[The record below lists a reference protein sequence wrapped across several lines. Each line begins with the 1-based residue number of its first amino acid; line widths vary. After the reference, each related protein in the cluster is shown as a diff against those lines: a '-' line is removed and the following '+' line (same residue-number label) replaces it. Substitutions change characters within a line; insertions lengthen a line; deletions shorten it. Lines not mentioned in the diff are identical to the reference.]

1 MSYELLVYNTETNRS
16 VEMEIEDLKYLKELL
31 KEFDETKVDF
41 ELHRKEKEKVIKI
54 KL

>member
-1 MSYELLVYNTETNRS
+1 MGYKLKIKNKETGRTI
-16 VEMEIEDLKYLKELL
+16 EMDIEDLEYLKELL

-41 ELHRKEKEKVIKI
+41 EMQKKDEKVLRF